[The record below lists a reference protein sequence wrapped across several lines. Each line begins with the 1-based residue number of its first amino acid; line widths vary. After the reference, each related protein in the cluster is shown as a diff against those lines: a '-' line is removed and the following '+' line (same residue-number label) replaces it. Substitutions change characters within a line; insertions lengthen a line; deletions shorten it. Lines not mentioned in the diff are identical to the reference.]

1 MQVAVVIKVSEDF
14 EYNLQHNQVFKVFA
28 DPVKAQE
35 FVDEQNAKVKNFFDP
50 RFEVEVMEV
59 E

>member
-1 MQVAVVIKVSEDF
+1 MQVFVVIKVSEDF

-28 DPVKAQE
+28 DSVKAQE